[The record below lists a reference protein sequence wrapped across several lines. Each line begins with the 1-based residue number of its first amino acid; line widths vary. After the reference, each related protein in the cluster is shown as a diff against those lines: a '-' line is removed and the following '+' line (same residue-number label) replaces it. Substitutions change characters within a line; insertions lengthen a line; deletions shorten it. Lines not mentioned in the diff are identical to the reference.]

1 MLTHELNGT
10 WTLHAEA
17 ALQHSAKRVPNPCHG
32 HVKKNSLQ
40 IVLQTGLDCRWLSV
54 CLGGTPPP
62 SSNPACMNETR
73 ADSIQHGVC
82 ATHCVCGISQLGR
95 FSHLTLSCHVKPGS
109 SPRKPYHQH
118 SQRTGIKA
126 ELPHAIQWAEKEYQK
141 VHRFSV
147 VVSDASEC
155 KWKTVQ
161 IKTTRT

>member
-1 MLTHELNGT
+1 M
-10 WTLHAEA
+10 
-17 ALQHSAKRVPNPCHG
+17 ALGPYTPKQLSNSAKRVPNPCHG

-73 ADSIQHGVC
+73 AETIQHGVC

-109 SPRKPYHQH
+109 RPMEPYHQH
-118 SQRTGIKA
+118 CGPPQCAGIQA
-126 ELPHAIQWAEKEYQK
+126 ELPHGIQWAKKEYQK

-147 VVSDASEC
+147 VVSDASGC
-155 KWKTVQ
+155 KWKGVQ
-161 IKTTRT
+161 IKNNST

>member
-1 MLTHELNGT
+1 MLTRGLNGT

-73 ADSIQHGVC
+73 ADSIQHGAC
-82 ATHCVCGISQLGR
+82 ATHCVCGISQLG
-95 FSHLTLSCHVKPGS
+95 SVLSCQARFEANGAIPPTLQPTAVCRNS
-109 SPRKPYHQH
+109 SGTATCNSMGEERIPKR
-118 SQRTGIKA
+118 
-126 ELPHAIQWAEKEYQK
+126 L
-141 VHRFSV
+141 
-147 VVSDASEC
+147 
-155 KWKTVQ
+155 
-161 IKTTRT
+161 